1 MTPLQQHHQQRPATE
16 QSMLGQQ
23 AVKAAEQQAK
33 RSVKT
38 ESASDGTISERQP
51 RNRNR
56 NPQLSS
62 SKIQANEQAPEVSH
76 VSEHP
81 YKGKHIDFMG

>member
-1 MTPLQQHHQQRPATE
+1 MQQHHQQRSAAE

-23 AVKAAEQQAK
+23 SVKAAEQQAR

-38 ESASDGTISERQP
+38 ESASGDTISERQP
-51 RNRNR
+51 RNRNPR
-56 NPQLSS
+56 SLT
-62 SKIQANEQAPEVSH
+62 SKKQANEQAPEVSQ